1 MASHVL
7 NLDEGEWSASHLGP
21 FNLKE
26 WAPGT
31 DRIRSWVGTTDG
43 LDALESRKIS
53 WSCLESNSHFA
64 VFQPVA
70 QPPYLL
76 SCPGSI
82 REVNWILLT
91 CRRHSGERAGLAGT
105 RMTADCD
112 HTSEFISWQSAPRGR
127 NDSTKRENKHIYHQ
141 QDKQ

>member
-7 NLDEGEWSASHLGP
+7 NLDGSEWSASPLGP
-21 FNLKE
+21 FNLKV

-31 DRIRSWVGTTDG
+31 DWIWGWVGTTDG
-43 LDALESRKIS
+43 LDALECWKIS
-53 WSCLESNSHFA
+53 LSCLESNSHFA

-70 QPPYLL
+70 QALYLL
-76 SCPGSI
+76 SCPSSI
-82 REVNWILLT
+82 WEVNWILLT
-91 CRRHSGERAGLAGT
+91 CSRHSGGWAGPAGT

-112 HTSEFISWQSAPRGR
+112 HTGEFISWQSAPRGR

-141 QDKQ
+141 PDKQ